1 MIPRKVFV
9 MAEQQYRVG
18 IGYDIHK
25 LVENR
30 PLIIGGVEVPYD
42 RGLLGH
48 SDADV
53 LIHAIIDALLGALSM
68 DDIGTMFPD
77 TDDRFKDADSS
88 VLLKRVYDKVQAQ
101 GYWINN
107 IDCNIIAQAP
117 KLMPYIPQMKDVL
130 APLLGLDTM
139 DISIKAKT
147 NEELDAVG
155 YKLAIQAQ
163 VVVLLERIG

>member
-1 MIPRKVFV
+1 
-9 MAEQQYRVG
+9 MAEQKYRIG

-25 LVENR
+25 LVEGR
-30 PLIIGGVEVPYD
+30 KLVVGGVNIPYEK
-42 RGLLGH
+42 GLEGH

-53 LIHAIIDALLGALSM
+53 LVHAIIDALLGALAM

-77 TDDRFKDADSS
+77 TDDRFKNANS
-88 VLLKRVYDKVQAQ
+88 VILLKRVYDKVQAQ

-117 KLMPYIPQMKDVL
+117 KMMPYIPEMKETI
-130 APLLGLDTM
+130 APLLGLDSM

-147 NEELDAVG
+147 KEELDSVG
-155 YKLAIQAQ
+155 RMLAIEAQA
-163 VVVLLERIG
+163 VVMMERID